1 VPFTPGTVLDDGARY
16 TLCASD
22 WFLYYAAWSHRNT
35 VCPSTIIDRNKPVV
49 TGSVNGTAEVT
60 NDPNLQLRIDYQ
72 DATSPPWFSSTQG
85 QASNWTCVTMGQPCT
100 PGGQPDTNCSWRH
113 YANSKSDYF
122 TCAASVAG
130 QPDGKWYFC
139 ARSAD
144 AAVPDNPTGSNQ
156 FANAFSSNANLSD
169 VACGWITVDRGAP
182 SVTAAAN
189 ATTVTTGQLVTF
201 TASATDPSGVSG
213 QIAWDFGDNT
223 AAGSGASATH
233 TYTQPGTYV
242 ARATTTDG
250 AGNQGSATTTITVK
264 APTTPDPGTGGST
277 GGGTGGTGGTG
288 RLDRRHG
295 RLDRR
300 DGRHDRRD
308 RQAGQPRRRGQHARD
323 HGGHQRRHADADAD
337 RRRPS
342 SPSRPAAVARGR
354 RRSATSA

>member
-1 VPFTPGTVLDDGARY
+1 MLSSRILLPLAAVAVLLGFASAPASAEMAGYNEPAYTKTNANNVYWYAWKAEDGFNYQGQTDYRYYHCLRTERNGIAVETSNGTNGPGTTNCTGTLRYGANPNSGTSSYVPFTPGTVLDDGARY

-49 TGSVNGTAEVT
+49 TASVNGTAEVT

-122 TCAASVAG
+122 TCDASVAG

-156 FANAFSSNANLSD
+156 Y
-169 VACGWITVDRGAP
+169 W
-182 SVTAAAN
+182 VTAVNPNMAE
-189 ATTVTTGQLVTF
+189 
-201 TASATDPSGVSG
+201 
-213 QIAWDFGDNT
+213 
-223 AAGSGASATH
+223 
-233 TYTQPGTYV
+233 
-242 ARATTTDG
+242 
-250 AGNQGSATTTITVK
+250 
-264 APTTPDPGTGGST
+264 
-277 GGGTGGTGGTG
+277 
-288 RLDRRHG
+288 
-295 RLDRR
+295 
-300 DGRHDRRD
+300 
-308 RQAGQPRRRGQHARD
+308 
-323 HGGHQRRHADADAD
+323 
-337 RRRPS
+337 S
-342 SPSRPAAVARGR
+342 SPIGPVTG
-354 RRSATSA
+354 